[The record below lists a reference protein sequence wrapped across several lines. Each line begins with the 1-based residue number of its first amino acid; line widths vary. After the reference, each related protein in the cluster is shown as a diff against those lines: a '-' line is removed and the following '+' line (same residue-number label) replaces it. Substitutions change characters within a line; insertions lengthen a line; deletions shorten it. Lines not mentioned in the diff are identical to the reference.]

1 MASKIDLAL
10 DVLTKPET
18 TLTAKAMYSLS
29 DLEGA
34 DKAKLYEVWGT
45 IPLERRRLLMH
56 RISEVSET
64 NFDVDFSAVTKLG
77 LTDLDAE
84 LRQAAIEASWTDES
98 PDMLNRLMPL
108 ASIDLSPSVRAAA
121 FSALGRFINLA
132 EHDKF
137 DKQLSRQAE
146 NLAIKVYRNRAL
158 DIDVRRRALE
168 AISNCSRTEVAEL
181 IEDAYK
187 DKDTRMMSSAVYGMG
202 RSCDERW
209 ESIVLKELRNSDS
222 GMRYEAARAAG
233 ELEIEA
239 AIPLLGKLL
248 DEPDREIIEAAITAL
263 GEIGGGEAQ
272 RLLKMIADVAE
283 KDGDD
288 ELTEA
293 IEEALAAA
301 SLAGG
306 SLIHG

>member
-56 RISEVSET
+56 RISELTET
-64 NFDVDFSAVTKLG
+64 NFDMDFSAVTKLG

-108 ASIDLSPSVRAAA
+108 ASIDLSSSVRAAA

-146 NLAIKVYRNRAL
+146 NLAIKVYRNRA
-158 DIDVRRRALE
+158 
-168 AISNCSRTEVAEL
+168 
-181 IEDAYK
+181 
-187 DKDTRMMSSAVYGMG
+187 
-202 RSCDERW
+202 
-209 ESIVLKELRNSDS
+209 
-222 GMRYEAARAAG
+222 
-233 ELEIEA
+233 
-239 AIPLLGKLL
+239 
-248 DEPDREIIEAAITAL
+248 
-263 GEIGGGEAQ
+263 
-272 RLLKMIADVAE
+272 
-283 KDGDD
+283 
-288 ELTEA
+288 
-293 IEEALAAA
+293 
-301 SLAGG
+301 
-306 SLIHG
+306 

>member
-1 MASKIDLAL
+1 
-10 DVLTKPET
+10 
-18 TLTAKAMYSLS
+18 
-29 DLEGA
+29 
-34 DKAKLYEVWGT
+34 
-45 IPLERRRLLMH
+45 
-56 RISEVSET
+56 
-64 NFDVDFSAVTKLG
+64 
-77 LTDLDAE
+77 
-84 LRQAAIEASWTDES
+84 
-98 PDMLNRLMPL
+98 
-108 ASIDLSPSVRAAA
+108 
-121 FSALGRFINLA
+121 
-132 EHDKF
+132 
-137 DKQLSRQAE
+137 
-146 NLAIKVYRNRAL
+146 L

-168 AISNCSRTEVAEL
+168 AISNCSRPEVAEL

-187 DKDTRMMSSAVYGMG
+187 DKDTRMMSSAVYAMG

-209 ESIVLKELRNSDS
+209 EPIIMKELRNSDS